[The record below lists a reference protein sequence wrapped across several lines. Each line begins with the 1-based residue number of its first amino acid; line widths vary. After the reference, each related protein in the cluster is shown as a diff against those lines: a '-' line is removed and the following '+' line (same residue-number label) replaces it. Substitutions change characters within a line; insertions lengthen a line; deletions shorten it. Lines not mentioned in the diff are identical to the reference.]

1 MLSLLGDH
9 SKDEEEDGHHAN
21 LHAEHDAR
29 MRGHALQ
36 LEDRLQREGDDIDT
50 IWSKDG
56 DVLIVR
62 VESGVVWIVHGS
74 CKIWIVQR
82 KASLKMTCQWFWFA
96 ERSL

>member
-1 MLSLLGDH
+1 L
-9 SKDEEEDGHHAN
+9 
-21 LHAEHDAR
+21 
-29 MRGHALQ
+29 
-36 LEDRLQREGDDIDT
+36 T
-50 IWSKDG
+50 
-56 DVLIVR
+56 VR